1 VADEAHSCRLPD
13 LNAIVYIGASREE
26 LASSSLFSRV
36 DEAAAVCVVA
46 VDTPAA
52 RDGRVERGL
61 IELWLRI
68 VVPRERHDCYSVGGG
83 LSKERAASFNFYELE
98 MR

>member
-36 DEAAAVCVVA
+36 DEATAVCVVA
-46 VDTPAA
+46 VGAPTA

-61 IELWLRI
+61 IELWLRL

-83 LSKERAASFNFYELE
+83 LFNERPVAFNFYELE